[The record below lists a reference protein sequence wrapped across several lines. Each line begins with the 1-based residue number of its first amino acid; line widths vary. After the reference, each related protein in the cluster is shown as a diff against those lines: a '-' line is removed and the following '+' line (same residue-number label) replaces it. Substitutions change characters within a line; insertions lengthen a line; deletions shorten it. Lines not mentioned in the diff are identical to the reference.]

1 MNRSF
6 RREGTLLLLTLMI
19 AFPLLA
25 QDLLIRGA
33 HLPGPNGSK
42 GEPVDVWVQGGRIV
56 SMGAG
61 LEAPD
66 AIAFDAEGLL
76 ITAGYIDS
84 GTSVGLADVSGLGT
98 SNDGE
103 VEGDPNAAGFE
114 VWRSLN
120 EASSMIPVAPNDG
133 VTHGVIV
140 PSAGDANFAGE
151 SAMVRF
157 VQGDGFV
164 KTPSLAQHLYLR
176 EWNRKVAG
184 GSRGNA
190 LQMVLADLDEAVRY
204 ARDQK
209 QYNTSKLRAFSMEER
224 DLKALVRV
232 IKGQRPLVVHVDRAA
247 DIRKIVDS
255 LARFPD
261 LRLII
266 SGGVEAW
273 RVAPLLAEK
282 KIPVLLNVLDNVPE
296 SFDRLGARLD
306 AAAILD
312 RAGVPLAFMSTT
324 PYSEFRSLTQAAGV
338 AVANGLP
345 WERALRAI
353 TAGPAE
359 IWSIEGGRLAVGEV
373 ANLVLWDG
381 DPIEITSAPT
391 AVMID
396 GEWVN
401 LETRQ
406 QKLSERYR
414 DLLNLK

>member
-1 MNRSF
+1 MKPLLRLI
-6 RREGTLLLLTLMI
+6 GGLLLFVL
-19 AFPLLA
+19 AGPLQA
-25 QDLLIRGA
+25 IGQDVLVRSA
-33 HLPGPNGSK
+33 HLPGPDGSK
-42 GEPVDVWVQGGRIV
+42 GEIVDVLVRDGRIL
-56 SMGAG
+56 SMGPG
-61 LEAPD
+61 LEASN
-66 AIAFDAEGLL
+66 AQVFDAQGLIL
-76 ITAGYIDS
+76 TAGYIDS
-84 GTSVGLADVSGLGT
+84 GTSVGLADVAGLGT

-133 VTHGVIV
+133 VTRGVIV

-151 SAMVRF
+151 SALVRF
-157 VQGDGFV
+157 VQGDQFLQT
-164 KTPSLAQHLYLR
+164 KALAQHLYLR

-190 LQMVLADLDEAVRY
+190 MQMVLADLDEAQRY

-209 QYNTSKLRAFSMEER
+209 QYNSSKVRAFSLEER
-224 DLKALVRV
+224 DLKALLRV
-232 IKGQRPLVVHVDRAA
+232 IRGQRLLVVHVDRAA
-247 DIRKIVDS
+247 DIRKVVDGF
-255 LARFPD
+255 ARFPE

-266 SGGVEAW
+266 AGGVEAW
-273 RVAPLLAEK
+273 RVAPVLAEK

-312 RAGVPLAFMSTT
+312 QAGVPLALMSTT

-345 WERALRAI
+345 WPRALRAI

-359 IWSIEGGRLAVGEV
+359 IWGVEGGQLAAGEV
-373 ANLVLWDG
+373 ADLVLWNG
-381 DPIEITSAPT
+381 DPIEITSAPV
-391 AVMID
+391 AVMIE